1 MPCLQLVPWGWG
13 SSDSS
18 LSELCPYIY
27 LISGN
32 CTKHAANILLS
43 KYLHRKETLEL
54 TRYKVHLNQ
63 RRYCGHITC
72 QPMQE
77 FFLHLDLSVHGLV
90 LPALLQTGLTLLSPG
105 TRPQCPR
112 SLLLPTS
119 PFASSTSLGSDHSVH
134 GLVLPALLQ
143 TGLTLLSPG
152 TRPQCPRSSLDEDSN
167 VLPQGR
173 VENG

>member
-1 MPCLQLVPWGWG
+1 MIETTEGAAIEYNGAGRGFLVLLADALSDPC
-13 SSDSS
+13 
-18 LSELCPYIY
+18 LSELCLYIY

-32 CTKHAANILLS
+32 CTKHAAS
-43 KYLHRKETLEL
+43 
-54 TRYKVHLNQ
+54 
-63 RRYCGHITC
+63 
-72 QPMQE
+72 QP
-77 FFLHLDLSVHGLV
+77 
-90 LPALLQTGLTLLSPG
+90 
-105 TRPQCPR
+105 
-112 SLLLPTS
+112 
-119 PFASSTSLGSDHSVH
+119 DHSVH